1 MKFSLV
7 LLPVALA
14 GSFGLLFGYL
24 YRKFGIQYAMVSHAM
39 FHIVSKLIWT
49 IL

>member
-1 MKFSLV
+1 MKFSLF

-24 YRKFGIQYAMVSHAM
+24 YRKFGIQYAMVSRAM